1 VTSSPATT
9 QPAAGLP
16 QAPAH
21 NVSRRPS
28 FFEHLHPPTIPA
40 REARF
45 RYTFGLGGISL
56 FLFLVLCAT
65 GVLELFHYIPTAEDA
80 NASTHVIDLLVPY
93 GWVVRGLHY
102 WAGQGIVVTAALHLV
117 RIVLTGSYRPPRRF
131 NWLLGLALLVAMLL
145 LDFTGLVLRWDMDIA
160 WALMVG
166 TNLLASV
173 PLLGPAL
180 YALAVGGSEIG
191 QPTVI
196 RFLAWHIFGLALPAG
211 ILIGWHLFRV
221 RRDGGISHVA
231 PNPDPAPA
239 TQEPGLPERIPR
251 SELLRRESIA
261 ALVVGALLLVLTI
274 LAPPGLGARAD
285 FANLP
290 PDASAPWFFLWV
302 QQLLR
307 LGEAFS
313 MGVAIP
319 CGVLIVLAL
328 VPYVIDRRKDGTG
341 RWFNRQGRL
350 AQTIVLGILALIAAL
365 IVRGAIG

>member
-1 VTSSPATT
+1 VTSSPGTAP
-9 QPAAGLP
+9 PAHGP
-16 QAPAH
+16 PPAPARSL
-21 NVSRRPS
+21 SRRPN

-65 GVLELFHYIPTAEDA
+65 GVLELFHYVPTVADA

-117 RIVLTGSYRPPRRF
+117 RIVLTGAYRPPRRF
-131 NWLLGLALLVAMLL
+131 NWLLGLGLLVAMLL

-173 PLLGPAL
+173 PLIGPAL
-180 YALAVGGSEIG
+180 YTLAVGGSEIG

-196 RFLAWHIFGLALPAG
+196 RFLAWHIFGLALPAA

-221 RRDGGISHVA
+221 RRDGGISHVE
-231 PNPDPAPA
+231 PSPEPTPA
-239 TQEPGLPERIPR
+239 TEEPELPKRIPR
-251 SELLRRESIA
+251 SELVRRESIA
-261 ALVVGALLLVLTI
+261 ALVVGALLLVLTV
-274 LAPPGLGARAD
+274 LAPPGLGTRAD

-307 LGEAFS
+307 LGDAFP

-319 CGVLIVLAL
+319 CGALLVLAL
-328 VPYVIDRRKDGTG
+328 VPYVIDRKKDGTG
-341 RWFNRQGRL
+341 RWFNRQGCL
-350 AQTIVLGILALIAAL
+350 AQTIVLGMLALIAAL
-365 IVRGAIG
+365 IVRGALG